1 MIIYSTRHGKTEWNK
16 LNKVSGITDIELA
29 DEGREQ
35 AKELSDKLADKGI
48 DLIIASPMKRAY
60 ETACIL
66 NMVCKAELITDERLR
81 EQNYGI
87 FEGVNRF
94 SDGFLNNKRH
104 FAYKYPGGESMMQL
118 AYRVYGLLE
127 EIKEKYADKTV
138 LLVSHGGICRV
149 INTYFHDMTNE
160 EYFHYSQD
168 NCSLMEYEI

>member
-16 LNKVSGITDIELA
+16 LNKVSGITDIELT

-35 AKELSDKLADKGI
+35 ARALAKELKGKGI

-66 NMVCKAELITDERLR
+66 NEVCRTELITDERLR

-87 FEGVNRF
+87 FEGVDRF
-94 SDGFLNNKRH
+94 SDGFLNNKRQ

-118 AYRVYGLLE
+118 AYRIYGLLD
-127 EIKEKYADKTV
+127 EIKEKHRGKTV

-149 INTYFHDMTNE
+149 INTYFHDMTND
-160 EYFHYSQD
+160 EYFNYSQE

>member
-1 MIIYSTRHGKTEWNK
+1 MKIYSTRHGKTEWNK
-16 LNKVSGITDIELA
+16 LNKVSGITDINLA
-29 DEGREQ
+29 DEGRDQ
-35 AKELSDKLADKGI
+35 ARALSETLYGKGI

-66 NMVCKAELITDERLR
+66 NKVCKAELITDERLR

-87 FEGVNRF
+87 FEGVDRF
-94 SDGFLNNKRH
+94 SEGFLNNKRH

-118 AYRVYGLLE
+118 ACRVYSLLDE
-127 EIKEKYADKTV
+127 VKEKYGDKTV

-149 INTYFHDMTNE
+149 INTYFHDMTND